1 MIFLKR
7 FSLICLVAFMLFS
20 CKQDSNTKNSIENN
34 TEYAKFVNEMK
45 AKGLS
50 TGNVLVYENGKI
62 IYKSS
67 NGLQSIKSM
76 DSLSLDSQF
85 RLASVSKQ
93 FTGMAIMKLKEAGK
107 LDYDQKVNTIL
118 TDFPY
123 DHITIR
129 QLLHHTSGLTDYERL
144 IYENF
149 EKKDSTKTY
158 ILGNDE
164 ILEVF
169 YRVDPEL
176 DFQPGETYEYSNT
189 GYLVLAS
196 IVEKVSGQHFKE
208 FLKEQITDPIGMEN
222 TTLYKYQ
229 VDTDPKMPNRVFGYR
244 MALNQRDYM
253 ANDYDIVNDVRGDGG
268 IYSTLEDLYKWNM
281 ALANHT
287 IIPKPFL
294 DEALSSGALNN
305 GEKTN
310 YGFGWF
316 IDSEEGKPLIVSH
329 SGGWVGFATYLQNDL
344 DAKSGFVI
352 LTNDSGENFGPVLR
366 AVEAIRDGEPYEILK
381 PRIRKVLAKKIYDYG
396 IDKAMVF
403 YEDLKST
410 SADDYAINENELNT
424 LGYQLL
430 QEHMVNESL
439 VVFKLNTV
447 EYPKSANVYDSY
459 GDALLEM
466 GDSLQ
471 ALDNFQKAFKMD
483 STLDYS
489 KEKSESLEKALKMKE

>member
-1 MIFLKR
+1 MKSRVWIKGVIVFGGW
-7 FSLICLVAFMLFS
+7 LI
-20 CKQDSNTKNSIENN
+20 
-34 TEYAKFVNEMK
+34 
-45 AKGLS
+45 
-50 TGNVLVYENGKI
+50 
-62 IYKSS
+62 
-67 NGLQSIKSM
+67 
-76 DSLSLDSQF
+76 
-85 RLASVSKQ
+85 
-93 FTGMAIMKLKEAGK
+93 
-107 LDYDQKVNTIL
+107 
-118 TDFPY
+118 
-123 DHITIR
+123 
-129 QLLHHTSGLTDYERL
+129 
-144 IYENF
+144 
-149 EKKDSTKTY
+149 
-158 ILGNDE
+158 
-164 ILEVF
+164 
-169 YRVDPEL
+169 
-176 DFQPGETYEYSNT
+176 
-189 GYLVLAS
+189 
-196 IVEKVSGQHFKE
+196 
-208 FLKEQITDPIGMEN
+208 
-222 TTLYKYQ
+222 YKYQ